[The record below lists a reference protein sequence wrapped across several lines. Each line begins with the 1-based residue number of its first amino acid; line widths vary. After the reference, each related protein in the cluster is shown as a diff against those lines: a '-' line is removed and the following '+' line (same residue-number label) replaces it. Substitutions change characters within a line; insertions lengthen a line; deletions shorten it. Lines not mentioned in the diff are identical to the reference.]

1 MILSTI
7 DILIIVAYL
16 LGMIGIGLFL
26 KKRAAKNINSYFL
39 GGNTLPWYALGLS
52 NASGMFDISGTM
64 WMVTLMFVYGVKS
77 MWIPWLWPV
86 FNQIFM
92 MVYLSIWLRR
102 SNVLTG
108 AEWIRTR
115 FGNGKG
121 ASMSHIIVIVFAIIS
136 ALGFLSYGFI
146 GIGKF
151 VEIFLPWEA
160 ISPYMPFN
168 LTPEQVPNFYGI
180 IITSIATFYVI
191 MGGLMSIVW
200 TDVVQFLIMTV
211 SAIVI
216 GVIAMNKVSPDML
229 QDLVPQGWLSPFFG
243 WELGLD
249 WSNLLP
255 TVNEK
260 IAEDGFSLFGIFFM
274 MMLFKGIFA
283 SMAGPAPNYDMQK
296 VLATKTPSEAAKM
309 SGFVSLVLLM
319 PRYFM
324 ITGFT
329 VLAVVFFREE
339 FLEMGSAIDFEK
351 VLPLAIA
358 EFVPVG
364 LLGLLLAG
372 LLAAFMSTFAS
383 TVNAAPAYLIN
394 DIYLKYI
401 NPKASRKQIINYSYL
416 VSFLV
421 VAISTVIGL
430 YIEDINTVLQW
441 IVSALYGGYIAANV
455 LKWHWWRFNGH
466 GYFWGMAAGIIASM
480 VFPYVFEGVLPLY
493 YFPATLLVSV
503 IGCLAG
509 TYAAPPADDAT
520 LKSFY
525 RNVRPWGFW
534 KPIHEKVVLDD
545 PSFEGNK
552 NFKRDSVNVVV
563 GIIWQCSLTIIP
575 IYIILREELPLLVS
589 IAILGITMYIL
600 KRNWYDHLY
609 KEDQI
614 LEEELKKEEEE
625 DPAALAKKDKRIVD
639 QTEENLGIK

>member
-1 MILSTI
+1 MILSSI
-7 DILIIVAYL
+7 DIAIILVYL
-16 LGMIGIGLFL
+16 LTMIAIGLFL
-26 KKRAAKNINSYFL
+26 KRRASKNIKSYFL

-64 WMVTLMFVYGVKS
+64 WMVTLLFVYGVKS
-77 MWIPWLWPV
+77 IWIPWLWPV
-86 FNQIFM
+86 FNQIFLM
-92 MVYLSIWLRR
+92 IYLSIWLRR

-115 FGNGKG
+115 FGSGRG
-121 ASMSHIIVIVFAIIS
+121 AEMSHIIVVVFAIFS

-151 VEIFLPWEA
+151 VAIFLPWEIIA
-160 ISPYMPFN
+160 PYMPFS
-168 LTPEQVPNFYGI
+168 LTAEQVPNFYGI
-180 IITSIATFYVI
+180 LITSIATFYVI

-211 SAIVI
+211 SAFMI
-216 GVIAMNKVSPDML
+216 GIIAMNKVSPDML
-229 QDLVPQGWLSPFFG
+229 NSMVPEGWTSPFFG

-249 WSNLLP
+249 WSNILP
-255 TVNEK
+255 AVNEK
-260 IAEDGFSLFGIFFM
+260 IADDGFSLFTIFFM

-296 VLATKTPSEAAKM
+296 ILATRTPSEAAKM
-309 SGFVSLVLLM
+309 SGFVSLVLLL

-324 ITGFT
+324 IAGFA
-329 VLAVVFFREE
+329 VLAVVFFHEE
-339 FLEMGSAIDFEK
+339 FSQMGSAVDFEQ
-351 VLPLAIA
+351 VLPKAIA

-364 LLGLLLAG
+364 LMGLLLAG

-401 NPKASRKQIINYSYL
+401 NPQASRKQLINYSYL
-416 VSFLV
+416 ISFLV
-421 VAISTVIGL
+421 VAISTIIGL
-430 YIEDINTVLQW
+430 YVADINSVLQW

-466 GYFWGMAAGIIASM
+466 GYFWGMAAGILASM
-480 VFPYVFEGVLPLY
+480 VFPYVFVGVLPLY
-493 YFPATLLVSV
+493 YFPLTLLVSV
-503 IGCLAG
+503 IGCVVG
-509 TYAAPPADDAT
+509 TYAAPPADDET

-534 KPIHEKVVLDD
+534 KPIHDKVVQED
-545 PSFEGNK
+545 PAFEGNK
-552 NFKRDSVNVVV
+552 NFKRDMVNVVV
-563 GIIWQCSLTIIP
+563 GIIWQTSLTIIP
-575 IYIILREELPLLVS
+575 IYIILREQLPLLTS

-600 KRNWYDHLY
+600 KKNWYDHLK
-609 KEDQI
+609 KEDRI
-614 LEEELKKEEEE
+614 LEQELEG
-625 DPAALAKKDKRIVD
+625 AKMAMR
-639 QTEENLGIK
+639 EENAV